1 MSDARDFFYI
11 FVIVFR
17 FPAKIRHTLGASK
30 FIGSFQLV
38 SVLNSH
44 IRSHINNLSLGKQKL
59 EASFALNEAS
69 ECIKQR
75 LCRMGLEPP
84 FRE

>member
-17 FPAKIRHTLGASK
+17 FPAKIRDTLGASK

-44 IRSHINNLSLGKQKL
+44 IRLHINNLSLGKQ
-59 EASFALNEAS
+59 
-69 ECIKQR
+69 
-75 LCRMGLEPP
+75 
-84 FRE
+84 

>member
-1 MSDARDFFYI
+1 MHHTLSAIFCAFPCHNVLINVRRERFFYI

-59 EASFALNEAS
+59 EASFA
-69 ECIKQR
+69 
-75 LCRMGLEPP
+75 
-84 FRE
+84 